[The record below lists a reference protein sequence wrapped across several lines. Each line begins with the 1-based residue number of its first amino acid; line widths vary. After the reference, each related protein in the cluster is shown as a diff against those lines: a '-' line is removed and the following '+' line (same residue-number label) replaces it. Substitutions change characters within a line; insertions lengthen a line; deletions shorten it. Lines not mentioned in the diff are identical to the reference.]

1 MEPLREFKYYDSNT
15 GKEIKNPD
23 YTLAYDKNIDKF
35 IWYNKGHQP
44 INFIPKYKVSATEGS
59 ETERK
64 LLNRVYNDSKK
75 PKGLDKGQIATKKW
89 LDQKSHQAQQ
99 PQQTQEPQQSQQ
111 PQQQPQQPN
120 TSTGDSTEKKDDK
133 PKEKSL
139 QNADAIVKNLSD
151 SGALQA
157 EVTKALVNANDI
169 PIFTDDFDRIGKAIN
184 KLLSKATKADVFTS
198 DYTVDSGTPVEKGN
212 TTTKTAKDITKEIV
226 KKYISTTRDP
236 SGASLHTYNLL
247 PTDGNI
253 VESNLNKRYSLRE
266 DSFSAQATDS
276 TSTGNPVQ
284 PSTQAGE
291 NTSEG
296 AAKQAS
302 EQKISQPDLDVNRNE
317 QTTETSSIVLRGSGM
332 EDLFNKIAS
341 AVEPLV
347 KEVTDTITSSAK
359 AVKYH
364 CSTLAAPAQTN
375 EQATERKAEMNN
387 SIVLKRLLEEEESKE
402 TTVTPSE
409 ESSKEAINSS
419 EDKSREATTQE
430 GEPKEE
436 ESPEKAAPSKAPT
449 FPSTNTLKLIVD
461 KLNKAGSPFETS
473 NATYKLSYKM
483 DNINPK
489 DMSFD
494 IIVTSASTTP
504 KDGFWKTFGTSLKQH
519 LKQAGANI
527 GSYLGGS
534 RGHMDI

>member
-1 MEPLREFKYYDSNT
+1 MELLREFKYYDSNT

-120 TSTGDSTEKKDDK
+120 APTGDSTEKKDDK
-133 PKEKSL
+133 SKEKAP

-169 PIFTDDFDRIGKAIN
+169 PLFADDFDRIGKAIN
-184 KLLSKATKADVFTS
+184 KLLSKAIKADLFTS
-198 DYTVDSGTPVEKGN
+198 DYTVDGGTPVEKGN

-226 KKYISTTRDP
+226 KKYISTTKDL
-236 SGASLHTYNLL
+236 SGASFHTYKLL

-253 VESNLNKRYSLRE
+253 AESSLNRYYNLRE
-266 DSFSAQATDS
+266 DLSSAQVTNS
-276 TSTGNPVQ
+276 TSTGNPAQ
-284 PSTQAGE
+284 PSTQASE
-291 NTSEG
+291 NTSED

-302 EQKISQPDLDVNRNE
+302 EQETNQPDLDANRNK
-317 QTTETSSIVLRGSGM
+317 QTTEASNIILRGSGM
-332 EDLFNKIAS
+332 EDLFNKITS

-347 KEVTDTITSSAK
+347 KEITDTITNSAK

-364 CSTLAAPAQTN
+364 CSTLTAPTQTN
-375 EQATERKAEMNN
+375 EQATERKTEMNN

-402 TTVTPSE
+402 TTATPSE
-409 ESSKEAINSS
+409 ESSKEAVNSS
-419 EDKSREATTQE
+419 EDKSKEATSRE
-430 GEPKEE
+430 DESKEE
-436 ESPEKAAPSKAPT
+436 RSPEKVAPSKAPT
-449 FPSTNTLKLIVD
+449 FPSTDTLKLIVD
-461 KLNKAGSPFETS
+461 KLNRAGSPFETS

-494 IIVTSASTTP
+494 IIVTSTSTTP
-504 KDGFWKTFGTSLKQH
+504 KDGFWKTFGTNLKQY
-519 LKQAGANI
+519 LKQAGADI
-527 GSYLGGS
+527 QHYLGGS

>member
-1 MEPLREFKYYDSNT
+1 MELLIEFKYYDSNT

-64 LLNRVYNDSKK
+64 LLNRVYNDRKK

-226 KKYISTTRDP
+226 KKYISTTRDL
-236 SGASLHTYNLL
+236 SGDSLHTYNLL

-253 VESNLNKRYSLRE
+253 AESNLNKRHSLRE
-266 DSFSAQATDS
+266 DLSSAQATDS

-302 EQKISQPDLDVNRNE
+302 EQKISQPDLDVSRNE
-317 QTTETSSIVLRGSGM
+317 QTTETSSIVLRGPGM

-364 CSTLAAPAQTN
+364 CSTLTTPAQTN

-402 TTVTPSE
+402 TTATPSE
-409 ESSKEAINSS
+409 ESSKEAVNSS

-527 GSYLGGS
+527 GNYLGGS

>member
-1 MEPLREFKYYDSNT
+1 MELLREFKYYDSNT

-35 IWYNKGHQP
+35 IWYNKGQQP

-75 PKGLDKGQIATKKW
+75 PKGLDKDQIATKKW

-120 TSTGDSTEKKDDK
+120 ASTGGSTEKKDDK
-133 PKEKSL
+133 PKEESL

-151 SGALQA
+151 SGVLQA

-184 KLLSKATKADVFTS
+184 KLLSKATKVDLFTS
-198 DYTVDSGTPVEKGN
+198 DYTVDGGTPVEKGN
-212 TTTKTAKDITKEIV
+212 TTTKTAKDIAKEIV
-226 KKYISTTRDP
+226 EKYISTTRDP
-236 SGASLHTYNLL
+236 SGASLYTYKLL
-247 PTDGNI
+247 PTDENI
-253 VESNLNKRYSLRE
+253 AESNLNKQYSLRE
-266 DSFSAQATDS
+266 GSSPAQAADS
-276 TSTGNPVQ
+276 TSTGNPAQ
-284 PSTQAGE
+284 PSTQASE
-291 NTSEG
+291 NTSED
-296 AAKQAS
+296 ATKQAS
-302 EQKISQPDLDVNRNE
+302 EQKTSQPDLDASKSE
-317 QTTETSSIVLRGSGM
+317 QTTETSSIVLRGSGIK
-332 EDLFNKIAS
+332 DLSNRIVS

-347 KEVTDTITSSAK
+347 KEVTDTITGSAK

-364 CSTLAAPAQTN
+364 CSTLAAPTQTS
-375 EQATERKAEMNN
+375 EQATERKTEMNN
-387 SIVLKRLLEEEESKE
+387 SIVLRRLLEEEESKE
-402 TTVTPSE
+402 TTTTPSE
-409 ESSKEAINSS
+409 ESSKEAASSS
-419 EDKSREATTQE
+419 EGKSKEVTAQE
-430 GEPKEE
+430 SESKEE
-436 ESPEKAAPSKAPT
+436 KSPEKAAPPKAPT
-449 FPSTNTLKLIVD
+449 FPSTDTLKLIVD
-461 KLNKAGSPFETS
+461 KLNRAGSPFETS

-504 KDGFWKTFGTSLKQH
+504 KDGFWKTFGANLKQY
-519 LKQAGANI
+519 LKQAGADI
-527 GSYLGGS
+527 QHYLGGS

>member
-1 MEPLREFKYYDSNT
+1 MELLKEFKYYDSNT

-44 INFIPKYKVSATEGS
+44 INFIPKYKVGATEGS

-120 TSTGDSTEKKDDK
+120 ASTGDSTEKKDDK

-236 SGASLHTYNLL
+236 SGTSLHTYNLL

-253 VESNLNKRYSLRE
+253 AESNLNKRHSLRE
-266 DSFSAQATDS
+266 DLSSAQATDS

-402 TTVTPSE
+402 TTATPSE
-409 ESSKEAINSS
+409 ESSKEAVNSS

-449 FPSTNTLKLIVD
+449 FPSTDTLKLIVD

-494 IIVTSASTTP
+494 IIVTSTSTTP
-504 KDGFWKTFGTSLKQH
+504 KDGFWKTFGANLKQY
-519 LKQAGANI
+519 LKQAGADI
-527 GSYLGGS
+527 QHYLGGS

>member
-1 MEPLREFKYYDSNT
+1 MELLREFKYYDSNT

-44 INFIPKYKVSATEGS
+44 INFIPKYRVSATEGS

-120 TSTGDSTEKKDDK
+120 ASTGDSTEKKDDK

-236 SGASLHTYNLL
+236 SGASLLTYNLL

-253 VESNLNKRYSLRE
+253 AESSLNRYYNLRE
-266 DSFSAQATDS
+266 DLSSAQATDS

-402 TTVTPSE
+402 TTATPSE
-409 ESSKEAINSS
+409 ESSKE
-419 EDKSREATTQE
+419 
-430 GEPKEE
+430 
-436 ESPEKAAPSKAPT
+436 ESPEKAASPKAPT

-494 IIVTSASTTP
+494 IIVTSVSTTP
-504 KDGFWKTFGTSLKQH
+504 KDGFWKTFGANLKQY
-519 LKQAGANI
+519 LKQAGADI
-527 GSYLGGS
+527 QHYLGGS

>member
-1 MEPLREFKYYDSNT
+1 MELLKEFKYYDSNT

-111 PQQQPQQPN
+111 PQQQPQQSSAP
-120 TSTGDSTEKKDDK
+120 TGNSTEKKDDK
-133 PKEKSL
+133 SKEKSL

-184 KLLSKATKADVFTS
+184 KLLSKATKADLFTS
-198 DYTVDSGTPVEKGN
+198 DYTVDGGTPVEKGN
-212 TTTKTAKDITKEIV
+212 TTTKTAKDIAKEIV
-226 KKYISTTRDP
+226 EKYISTTRDP
-236 SGASLHTYNLL
+236 SGASLYTYKLL
-247 PTDGNI
+247 PTDENI
-253 VESNLNKRYSLRE
+253 AESNLNKQYSLRE
-266 DSFSAQATDS
+266 GSSPAQATDS
-276 TSTGNPVQ
+276 TSTGNPAQ
-284 PSTQAGE
+284 PSTQASE
-291 NTSEG
+291 NTSED
-296 AAKQAS
+296 ATKQAS
-302 EQKISQPDLDVNRNE
+302 EQKTSQPDLDASKSE
-317 QTTETSSIVLRGSGM
+317 QTTETSSIVLRGSGIK
-332 EDLFNKIAS
+332 DLSNRIVS

-347 KEVTDTITSSAK
+347 KEVTDTITGSAK

-364 CSTLAAPAQTN
+364 CSTLAAPTRTS

-387 SIVLKRLLEEEESKE
+387 SIVLRRLLEEEESKE

-409 ESSKEAINSS
+409 ESSKEAVNSS
-419 EDKSREATTQE
+419 EEK
-430 GEPKEE
+430 
-436 ESPEKAAPSKAPT
+436 SPEKAAPSKAPT
-449 FPSTNTLKLIVD
+449 FPSTDTLKLIVD
-461 KLNKAGSPFETS
+461 KLNRAGSPFETS

-504 KDGFWKTFGTSLKQH
+504 KDGFWKTFGANLKQY
-519 LKQAGANI
+519 LKQAGADI
-527 GSYLGGS
+527 QHYLGGS

>member
-1 MEPLREFKYYDSNT
+1 MELLREFKYYDSNT

-120 TSTGDSTEKKDDK
+120 ASTGDSTEKKDDK

-266 DSFSAQATDS
+266 DLSSAQATDS

-317 QTTETSSIVLRGSGM
+317 QTTETSSIVLRGPGM

-364 CSTLAAPAQTN
+364 CSTLAAPTQTN

-387 SIVLKRLLEEEESKE
+387 SIVLRRLLEEEESKE

-409 ESSKEAINSS
+409 ESSKEAASSS
-419 EDKSREATTQE
+419 EGKSKEATAQE

-494 IIVTSASTTP
+494 IIVTSVSTTP
-504 KDGFWKTFGTSLKQH
+504 KDGFWKTFGANLKQY
-519 LKQAGANI
+519 LKQAGADI
-527 GSYLGGS
+527 QHYLGGS

>member
-1 MEPLREFKYYDSNT
+1 MELLREFKYYDSNT

-35 IWYNKGHQP
+35 IWYNKGRQP

-75 PKGLDKGQIATKKW
+75 PKGLDKDQIATKKW

-99 PQQTQEPQQSQQ
+99 PQQTQEPQQPSA
-111 PQQQPQQPN
+111 P
-120 TSTGDSTEKKDDK
+120 TSDSTEKKDDK
-133 PKEKSL
+133 SREKTL

-151 SGALQA
+151 SGVLQA

-184 KLLSKATKADVFTS
+184 KLLSKATKADLFTS
-198 DYTVDSGTPVEKGN
+198 DYTVDGGTPVEKGN
-212 TTTKTAKDITKEIV
+212 TTTKTAKDIAKEIV
-226 KKYISTTRDP
+226 EKYISTTRDP
-236 SGASLHTYNLL
+236 SGASLYTYKLL
-247 PTDGNI
+247 PTDENI
-253 VESNLNKRYSLRE
+253 AESNLNKQYSLRE
-266 DSFSAQATDS
+266 GSSPAQAADS
-276 TSTGNPVQ
+276 TSTGNPAQ
-284 PSTQAGE
+284 PSTQASE
-291 NTSEG
+291 STSED
-296 AAKQAS
+296 AAKQTS
-302 EQKISQPDLDVNRNE
+302 EQKTSQPDLDASKSE
-317 QTTETSSIVLRGSGM
+317 QTTETSSIVLRGSGIK
-332 EDLFNKIAS
+332 DLSNRIAS

-364 CSTLAAPAQTN
+364 CSTLAAPTQTS
-375 EQATERKAEMNN
+375 EQATERKTEMNN
-387 SIVLKRLLEEEESKE
+387 SIVLRRLLEEEESKE
-402 TTVTPSE
+402 TT
-409 ESSKEAINSS
+409 A
-419 EDKSREATTQE
+419 QE
-430 GEPKEE
+430 GESKEE
-436 ESPEKAAPSKAPT
+436 KSPEKAAPPKAST
-449 FPSTNTLKLIVD
+449 FPSTDTLKLIVD
-461 KLNKAGSPFETS
+461 KLNKVGSPFETS

-504 KDGFWKTFGTSLKQH
+504 KDGFWKTFGTNLKQY
-519 LKQAGANI
+519 LKQAGADI
-527 GSYLGGS
+527 QHYLGGS

>member
-1 MEPLREFKYYDSNT
+1 MELLKEFKYYDSNT

-23 YTLAYDKNIDKF
+23 YTLAYDKNIDKL

-120 TSTGDSTEKKDDK
+120 ASTGDSTEKKDDK

-184 KLLSKATKADVFTS
+184 KLLSKATKADLFTS
-198 DYTVDSGTPVEKGN
+198 DYTVDGGTPVEKGN
-212 TTTKTAKDITKEIV
+212 TTAKTAKDITKEIV

-266 DSFSAQATDS
+266 DSSSAQATDS

-291 NTSEG
+291 NTSED

-302 EQKISQPDLDVNRNE
+302 EQKTSQPDLDANRNE
-317 QTTETSSIVLRGSGM
+317 QITEASNIVLRGPVM
-332 EDLFNKIAS
+332 EDLFNKITL

-364 CSTLAAPAQTN
+364 CSTLAAPTQTN

-402 TTVTPSE
+402 TTATPSE
-409 ESSKEAINSS
+409 ESSKEAVNSS
-419 EDKSREATTQE
+419 EDKS
-430 GEPKEE
+430 KEE
-436 ESPEKAAPSKAPT
+436 KPPEKAAPSKAPT
-449 FPSTNTLKLIVD
+449 FPSTDTLKLIVD
-461 KLNKAGSPFETS
+461 KLNRAGSPFETS

-494 IIVTSASTTP
+494 IIVASVSTTP
-504 KDGFWKTFGTSLKQH
+504 KDGFWKTFSANLKQY
-519 LKQAGANI
+519 LKQAGADI
-527 GSYLGGS
+527 QHYLGGS

>member
-1 MEPLREFKYYDSNT
+1 MELLKEFKYYDSNT

-35 IWYNKGHQP
+35 IWYNKGQQP

-120 TSTGDSTEKKDDK
+120 ASTGDSTEKKDDK

-198 DYTVDSGTPVEKGN
+198 DYTVDGGTPVEKGN

-236 SGASLHTYNLL
+236 SGTSLHTYKLL

-253 VESNLNKRYSLRE
+253 AESSLNRYYNLRE
-266 DSFSAQATDS
+266 YSSSAQVTNS
-276 TSTGNPVQ
+276 TSTGNPAQ
-284 PSTQAGE
+284 PSTQASE
-291 NTSEG
+291 NTSED

-302 EQKISQPDLDVNRNE
+302 EQKTSQPDLDANRNE
-317 QTTETSSIVLRGSGM
+317 QTTEASNIILSGSGM
-332 EDLFNKIAS
+332 EDLFNRIAS

-402 TTVTPSE
+402 TTATPSE
-409 ESSKEAINSS
+409 ESSKEAVNSS
-419 EDKSREATTQE
+419 EDKSKEATSRE
-430 GEPKEE
+430 DESKEE
-436 ESPEKAAPSKAPT
+436 KSPEKATPPKAPT
-449 FPSTNTLKLIVD
+449 FPSTDTLKLIVD
-461 KLNKAGSPFETS
+461 KLNRAGSPFETS

-494 IIVTSASTTP
+494 IIVTSTSTTP
-504 KDGFWKTFGTSLKQH
+504 KDGFWKTFGTDLKQH
-519 LKQAGANI
+519 LKQAGADI
-527 GSYLGGS
+527 QHYLGGS

>member
-1 MEPLREFKYYDSNT
+1 MELLREFKYYDSNT

-35 IWYNKGHQP
+35 IWYNKGQQP

-120 TSTGDSTEKKDDK
+120 ASTGDSTEKKDDK

-184 KLLSKATKADVFTS
+184 KLLSKATKADLFTS
-198 DYTVDSGTPVEKGN
+198 DYTVDRGIPVEKGN
-212 TTTKTAKDITKEIV
+212 TTTKTAKDIAKEIV
-226 KKYISTTRDP
+226 EKYISTTRDP
-236 SGASLHTYNLL
+236 SGASLYTYKLL
-247 PTDGNI
+247 PTDENI
-253 VESNLNKRYSLRE
+253 AESNLNKQYNLRE
-266 DSFSAQATDS
+266 GSSPAQAADS
-276 TSTGNPVQ
+276 TSTGNPAQ
-284 PSTQAGE
+284 PSTQASE
-291 NTSEG
+291 STSED
-296 AAKQAS
+296 AAKQTS
-302 EQKISQPDLDVNRNE
+302 EQKTSQPDLDASKSE
-317 QTTETSSIVLRGSGM
+317 QTTETSSIVLRGSGIK
-332 EDLFNKIAS
+332 DLSNRIAS

-347 KEVTDTITSSAK
+347 KEVTDTITGSAK

-364 CSTLAAPAQTN
+364 CSTLAAPTQTS
-375 EQATERKAEMNN
+375 EQATERKTEMNN
-387 SIVLKRLLEEEESKE
+387 SIVLRRLLEEEESKE
-402 TTVTPSE
+402 TTATPSE
-409 ESSKEAINSS
+409 ESSKEAASSS
-419 EDKSREATTQE
+419 EGKSKEITAQE
-430 GEPKEE
+430 GESKEE
-436 ESPEKAAPSKAPT
+436 KSPEKAAPPKAPT
-449 FPSTNTLKLIVD
+449 FPSTDTLKLIVD
-461 KLNKAGSPFETS
+461 KLNRAGSPFETS

-504 KDGFWKTFGTSLKQH
+504 KDGFWKTFGTNLKQY
-519 LKQAGANI
+519 LKQAGADI
-527 GSYLGGS
+527 QHYLGGS

>member
-1 MEPLREFKYYDSNT
+1 MELLKEFKYYDSNT
-15 GKEIKNPD
+15 GREIKNPD

-35 IWYNKGHQP
+35 IWYNRGQQP

-111 PQQQPQQPN
+111 PQQPQQP
-120 TSTGDSTEKKDDK
+120 SAPTGDSTEKKDDK

-184 KLLSKATKADVFTS
+184 KLLNKATKADLFTS
-198 DYTVDSGTPVEKGN
+198 DYTVDGGTPVEKGN

-226 KKYISTTRDP
+226 KKYISTTRDL
-236 SGASLHTYNLL
+236 SGASFHTYKLL

-253 VESNLNKRYSLRE
+253 AESSLNRYYNLRE
-266 DSFSAQATDS
+266 DSSSAQVTNS
-276 TSTGNPVQ
+276 TSTGNPAQ
-284 PSTQAGE
+284 PSTQASE
-291 NTSEG
+291 NTSED

-302 EQKISQPDLDVNRNE
+302 EQKTSQPDLDANKNE
-317 QTTETSSIVLRGSGM
+317 QTTEASNIILRGPGM
-332 EDLFNKIAS
+332 EDLFNKITS

-364 CSTLAAPAQTN
+364 CSTLAAPTQTN
-375 EQATERKAEMNN
+375 EQVTERKAEMNN

-402 TTVTPSE
+402 ITATPSE
-409 ESSKEAINSS
+409 ESSKEAT
-419 EDKSREATTQE
+419 SREDE
-430 GEPKEE
+430 SKEE
-436 ESPEKAAPSKAPT
+436 KSPEKAAPSKAPT
-449 FPSTNTLKLIVD
+449 FPSIDTLKLIVD

-504 KDGFWKTFGTSLKQH
+504 KDGFWKTFGANLKQY
-519 LKQAGANI
+519 LKQAGADI
-527 GSYLGGS
+527 QHYLGGS

>member
-1 MEPLREFKYYDSNT
+1 MELLKEFKYYDSNT

-99 PQQTQEPQQSQQ
+99 PQQTQGPQQSQQ

-226 KKYISTTRDP
+226 KKYISTTRDL
-236 SGASLHTYNLL
+236 SGASLHTYKLL
-247 PTDGNI
+247 PTGGNI
-253 VESNLNKRYSLRE
+253 AESSLNRYYNLRE
-266 DSFSAQATDS
+266 DLSSAQATDS

-317 QTTETSSIVLRGSGM
+317 QTTETSSIVLRGPGM

-364 CSTLAAPAQTN
+364 CSTLAAPTQTN

-387 SIVLKRLLEEEESKE
+387 SIVLRRLLEEEESKE
-402 TTVTPSE
+402 TTATPSE
-409 ESSKEAINSS
+409 ENSKEAVNSS
-419 EDKSREATTQE
+419 
-430 GEPKEE
+430 EE

-449 FPSTNTLKLIVD
+449 FPSTDTLKLIVD

-494 IIVTSASTTP
+494 IIVTSTSTTP

>member
-1 MEPLREFKYYDSNT
+1 MELLKEFKYYDSNT

-111 PQQQPQQPN
+111 PQQQPQQSNAP
-120 TSTGDSTEKKDDK
+120 TGDSTEKKDDK
-133 PKEKSL
+133 PKEKPL

-184 KLLSKATKADVFTS
+184 KLLSKATKADIFTS
-198 DYTVDSGTPVEKGN
+198 DYTVDGGTPVEKGN

-226 KKYISTTRDP
+226 KRYISTTKDP
-236 SGASLHTYNLL
+236 SGASLHTYKLL

-253 VESNLNKRYSLRE
+253 AESSLNRYYNLRE
-266 DSFSAQATDS
+266 DSSSAQVTNS
-276 TSTGNPVQ
+276 TSTGNPAQ
-284 PSTQAGE
+284 PSTQASE
-291 NTSEG
+291 NTSED

-302 EQKISQPDLDVNRNE
+302 EQETSQPDLDANRNE
-317 QTTETSSIVLRGSGM
+317 QTTEASSIILRGSGM
-332 EDLFNKIAS
+332 EDLFNKITS

-347 KEVTDTITSSAK
+347 KEVTDTITGSAK

-364 CSTLAAPAQTN
+364 CSTLAAPTQTN

-402 TTVTPSE
+402 TAATPSE
-409 ESSKEAINSS
+409 ESSKEAVNSS
-419 EDKSREATTQE
+419 EDKSKEATSRE
-430 GEPKEE
+430 DESKEE
-436 ESPEKAAPSKAPT
+436 KSPEKAAPSKAPT
-449 FPSTNTLKLIVD
+449 FPSTDTLKLIVD
-461 KLNKAGSPFETS
+461 KLNRAGSPFETS

-494 IIVTSASTTP
+494 IIVTSTSTTP
-504 KDGFWKTFGTSLKQH
+504 KDGFWKTFGASLKQD
-519 LKQAGANI
+519 LKQAGADI
-527 GSYLGGS
+527 QHYLGGS

>member
-1 MEPLREFKYYDSNT
+1 MELLKEFKYYDSNT

-89 LDQKSHQAQQ
+89 LDQKSYQAQQ
-99 PQQTQEPQQSQQ
+99 PQQAQEPQQSQQ

-120 TSTGDSTEKKDDK
+120 ASTGDSTEKKDDK
-133 PKEKSL
+133 PKERSL

-184 KLLSKATKADVFTS
+184 KLLSKATKADLFTS
-198 DYTVDSGTPVEKGN
+198 DYTVDGGTPVEKGN

-226 KKYISTTRDP
+226 KKYISTTEDP
-236 SGASLHTYNLL
+236 SGASLHIYKLL

-253 VESNLNKRYSLRE
+253 AESSLNRYYNLRE
-266 DSFSAQATDS
+266 DSSSAQVTNS
-276 TSTGNPVQ
+276 TSTENPAQ
-284 PSTQAGE
+284 PSTQASE
-291 NTSEG
+291 NTSED

-302 EQKISQPDLDVNRNE
+302 EQKTSQPDLDANRNE
-317 QTTETSSIVLRGSGM
+317 QTTEASNIILRGSGM
-332 EDLFNKIAS
+332 EDLFNKITS

-364 CSTLAAPAQTN
+364 CSTLAASTQTN

-402 TTVTPSE
+402 TAATPSE
-409 ESSKEAINSS
+409 ESSKEAVNSS
-419 EDKSREATTQE
+419 EDKSKEATSRE
-430 GEPKEE
+430 DESKEE
-436 ESPEKAAPSKAPT
+436 KSPEKAAPSKAPT
-449 FPSTNTLKLIVD
+449 FPSTDTLKLIVD
-461 KLNKAGSPFETS
+461 KLNRAGSPFETS

-504 KDGFWKTFGTSLKQH
+504 KDGFWKTFGANLKQY
-519 LKQAGANI
+519 LKQAGADI
-527 GSYLGGS
+527 QHYLGGS